1 MRGDVMTPNNKAQ
14 KSTSISDLFIMTL
27 VVMVVVLIGLT
38 INFHEKFMNFV
49 ADYESLPLDDLIAG
63 GVVSLLIGLIW
74 YSWRRVQ
81 EATETAKLIQDSENR
96 FRSLVESTDTSIY
109 LVDRNYNY
117 LFMNK
122 KHLSRIGVNKNQYI
136 GQPFSAFHS
145 PEETELFIKKAE
157 KVFKTCESIQFEY
170 KSFRVDKYFLQTFS
184 PIMEDKNE
192 PVAMTVISKEI
203 TDRKYME
210 KELKALSLKDDLT
223 GLYNRRGFTTLAE
236 QHIKMAK
243 REKIG
248 FYVLYADLDNL
259 KMINDTFGH
268 KEGSRAI
275 SDIANIFQE
284 TYREVDIIARL
295 GGDEFA
301 IIHVGLTGDN
311 IDIIDSRL
319 QAKIDSFN
327 LRNKRVF
334 KLSLSVGISYYDP
347 EHPCSIDE
355 LIVKADTLMYEHK
368 KNKKHSA
375 ENSHSSLPQ

>member
-1 MRGDVMTPNNKAQ
+1 MTINNKVPG
-14 KSTSISDLFIMTL
+14 STSISDLFIMTL
-27 VVMVVVLIGLT
+27 VVMVVVLISLS
-38 INFHEKFMNFV
+38 IDVHERFMNFV
-49 ADYESLPLDDLIAG
+49 ADYESWQLDDLIASG
-63 GVVSLLIGLIW
+63 IVSLLIGFIW

-81 EATETAKLIQDSENR
+81 EATQAAKVIQDSENR

-109 LVDRNYNY
+109 LVDRNFDY

-122 KHLSRIGVNKNQYI
+122 KHLARIGVNANQYI

-145 PEETELFIKKAE
+145 QEETELFVKKAE
-157 KVFKTCESIQFEY
+157 KVFKTCKSFQFEY
-170 KSFRVDKYFLQTFS
+170 KSFREDKYFLQTFS
-184 PIMEDKNE
+184 PIMEDKKV

-203 TDRKYME
+203 TDRKCME

-223 GLYNRRGFTTLAE
+223 GLYNRRGFITLAE

-301 IIHVGLTGDN
+301 IIHVGLTGDK

-319 QAKIDSFN
+319 QAKIDLFN
-327 LRNKRVF
+327 LGNDRVF
-334 KLSLSVGISYYDP
+334 KLSLSVGIAYYDP
-347 EHPCSIDE
+347 EYPCSIDE
-355 LIVKADTLMYEHK
+355 LLVKADMLMYEQK
-368 KNKKHSA
+368 KNKKNSA
-375 ENSHSSLPQ
+375 GIALGSFPQ

>member
-1 MRGDVMTPNNKAQ
+1 
-14 KSTSISDLFIMTL
+14 
-27 VVMVVVLIGLT
+27 
-38 INFHEKFMNFV
+38 
-49 ADYESLPLDDLIAG
+49 
-63 GVVSLLIGLIW
+63 
-74 YSWRRVQ
+74 
-81 EATETAKLIQDSENR
+81 
-96 FRSLVESTDTSIY
+96 
-109 LVDRNYNY
+109 
-117 LFMNK
+117 
-122 KHLSRIGVNKNQYI
+122 
-136 GQPFSAFHS
+136 
-145 PEETELFIKKAE
+145 
-157 KVFKTCESIQFEY
+157 
-170 KSFRVDKYFLQTFS
+170 
-184 PIMEDKNE
+184 MEDQNE

-236 QHIKMAK
+236 QHIKIAK

-259 KMINDTFGH
+259 KTINDTFGH

-275 SDIANIFQE
+275 SDIANIFEE

-319 QAKIDSFN
+319 QAKIDLFN
-327 LRNKRVF
+327 LRNDRDF
-334 KLSLSVGISYYDP
+334 KLSLSVGIAYYDP

-355 LIVKADTLMYEHK
+355 LLVKADTLMYEQK
-368 KNKKHSA
+368 KNKKNPA
-375 ENSHSSLPQ
+375 EITLSSLPQ

>member
-1 MRGDVMTPNNKAQ
+1 MTLNKKIQ
-14 KSTSISDLFIMTL
+14 KSTSVSDLFIMTL
-27 VVMVVVLIGLT
+27 MAIVFVLIRLT
-38 INFHEKFMNFV
+38 VDVHEKFMHFV
-49 ADYESLPLDDLIAG
+49 ADYESWGLDDLIASG
-63 GVVSLLIGLIW
+63 IVSLLIGFIW

-81 EATETAKLIQDSENR
+81 EATQTAKVMQDSENR

-122 KHLSRIGVNKNQYI
+122 KHLSRIGVNENQYI
-136 GQPFSAFHS
+136 GRPFSEFHS
-145 PEETELFIKKAE
+145 PEETELFVKKAE
-157 KVFKTCESIQFEY
+157 RVFKTCESFQFEY

-184 PIMEDKNE
+184 PIMEDQNE

-259 KMINDTFGH
+259 KTINDTFGH

-275 SDIANIFQE
+275 SDIANIFEE

-311 IDIIDSRL
+311 VDIIDSRL
-319 QAKIDSFN
+319 QAKIDLFN
-327 LRNKRVF
+327 LRNDRDF
-334 KLSLSVGISYYDP
+334 KLSLSVGIAYYDP

-355 LIVKADTLMYEHK
+355 LLVKADTLMYEQKKDK
-368 KNKKHSA
+368 KNSA
-375 ENSHSSLPQ
+375 EIPLSSISQ

>member
-1 MRGDVMTPNNKAQ
+1 MTINNKAQ

-27 VVMVVVLIGLT
+27 VIMVVVMISMT
-38 INFHEKFMNFV
+38 IDVHEKFTNFV
-49 ADYESLPLDDLIAG
+49 ADYEAWELDNLISN

-81 EATETAKLIQDSENR
+81 ETKQTAKVIKASENR

-122 KHLSRIGVNKNQYI
+122 KHLARIGVNENQYI
-136 GQPFSAFHS
+136 SQPFSAFHS

-157 KVFKTCESIQFEY
+157 KVFKTCKSFQFEY

-203 TDRKYME
+203 TDRKCME

-223 GLYNRRGFTTLAE
+223 GLYNRRGFITLAE

-259 KMINDTFGH
+259 KVINDTFGH

-275 SDIANIFQE
+275 SDIANIFEE

-319 QAKIDSFN
+319 HAKIDLFN
-327 LRNKRVF
+327 LRNDRVF
-334 KLSLSVGISYYDP
+334 KLSLSVGIAYYDP
-347 EHPCSIDE
+347 EHPCSIDK
-355 LIVKADTLMYEHK
+355 LLVKADTLMYEQK
-368 KNKKHSA
+368 KNKKNSA
-375 ENSHSSLPQ
+375 EITLSSLPQ